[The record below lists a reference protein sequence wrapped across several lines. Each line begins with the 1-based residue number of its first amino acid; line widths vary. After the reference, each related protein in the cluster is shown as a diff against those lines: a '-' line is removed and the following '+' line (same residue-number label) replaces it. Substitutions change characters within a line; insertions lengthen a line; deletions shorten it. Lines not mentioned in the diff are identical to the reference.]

1 MYVYGHMKNDEK
13 TLQKVVKEQK
23 RIKKDLRKIT
33 SGNQKHKSEKQS
45 YTKNV
50 RTLYDLRQKII
61 DLLNNNA

>member
-1 MYVYGHMKNDEK
+1 M
-13 TLQKVVKEQK
+13 KEQK

-33 SGNQKHKSEKQS
+33 SGNEKHKSEKQS

-50 RTLYDLRQKII
+50 RTLYDLRQKTI